1 MKQLPVILVTP
12 STESKGAEFADASI
26 SLSNYYTDAV
36 ITAGG
41 LPQVFPATTVKGII
55 AQAVARCQGV
65 LMTGGDD
72 IDPKLSAAHLPEA
85 LAKTVGPLAPERD
98 VWEKELIAQIF
109 AHKKPLLAICRG
121 LQMLNV
127 ALGGTLLVDIASQ
140 KPKALNHR
148 RMARKMEPVHEV
160 RIAPRSLLGKITGR
174 EKLGVNSTHHQAIGD
189 LAPSLR
195 AVAQSTDGIVE
206 AVEWERPAGR
216 PFMLGVQ
223 FHPERLIDRDGVF
236 LQIFSSFIEACE
248 RSRRRL

>member
-1 MKQLPVILVTP
+1 
-12 STESKGAEFADASI
+12 
-26 SLSNYYTDAV
+26 
-36 ITAGG
+36 
-41 LPQVFPATTVKGII
+41 
-55 AQAVARCQGV
+55 
-65 LMTGGDD
+65 
-72 IDPKLSAAHLPEA
+72 
-85 LAKTVGPLAPERD
+85 
-98 VWEKELIAQIF
+98 
-109 AHKKPLLAICRG
+109 
-121 LQMLNV
+121 
-127 ALGGTLLVDIASQ
+127 
-140 KPKALNHR
+140 
-148 RMARKMEPVHEV
+148 MARKMEPVHEV

-223 FHPERLIDRDGVF
+223 FHPERLIDRGVF

>member
-1 MKQLPVILVTP
+1 
-12 STESKGAEFADASI
+12 
-26 SLSNYYTDAV
+26 
-36 ITAGG
+36 
-41 LPQVFPATTVKGII
+41 
-55 AQAVARCQGV
+55 
-65 LMTGGDD
+65 
-72 IDPKLSAAHLPEA
+72 
-85 LAKTVGPLAPERD
+85 
-98 VWEKELIAQIF
+98 
-109 AHKKPLLAICRG
+109 
-121 LQMLNV
+121 MLNV

-195 AVAQSTDGIVE
+195 
-206 AVEWERPAGR
+206 